1 MIHKAINIIR
11 RSSRSDDGSIMLL
24 GLAVLGFLIV
34 PLTAIL
40 YFASLTSSATITARG
55 TAFSAAYAGLSR
67 SIDQNATLNA
77 GQPQLYAVGSNE
89 LNTASEETG
98 VAVSNSWVYSGIGR
112 QLPGSSLV
120 LQDLPAWSGYTT
132 SGGTNPLRGIGV
144 VNIAEAPQA
153 AYVKAQQNGSSADCR
168 VSSGFKKDGG
178 NTLCWV
184 DHRSKELYQSRNVPT
199 GSFDSDTWDHYS
211 SGVETQIKLN
221 MPLFV
226 SGLQAKKPRFRA
238 SASFAQPCLGNDCA
252 Q

>member
-1 MIHKAINIIR
+1 MINKLLNIVR
-11 RSSRSDDGSIMLL
+11 RSSRDDHGSIMLL
-24 GLAVLGFLIV
+24 GLAVLGFLII

-40 YFASLTSSATITARG
+40 YFASMTSSATITARG

-67 SIDQNATLNA
+67 SIDQDATLNA

-89 LNTASEETG
+89 LNTAATETST
-98 VAVSNSWVYSGIGR
+98 AVSNSWVYSGIGR

-120 LQDLPAWSGYTT
+120 LQDLPAWDGYTAN
-132 SGGTNPLRGIGV
+132 GGTNPLRGIGV
-144 VNIAEAPQA
+144 VNITEAPQA
-153 AYVKAQQNGSSADCR
+153 AYTKAQGNGSSQDCR
-168 VSSGFKKDGG
+168 VASGFKKDGA

-184 DHRSKELYQSRNVPT
+184 DHRAQELYQSRNVPS
-199 GSFDSDTWDHYS
+199 GVFDSDTWDHYS
-211 SGVETQIKLN
+211 SGVETRVRLN